1 MSTSQETKPGIGQTP
16 SDSPKHDF
24 CPIISATLNYRT
36 QFVKGSRS
44 LMEIDMNI
52 LEENLRLWLREDIGH
67 GDVSTILT
75 VPPGI
80 VGKGRFL
87 MKEDGVICG
96 LTVVAKTFGI
106 VDERIVVTPLI
117 EEGQAVKKG
126 DVIAEV
132 SGDLGKIMGGE
143 RVALNL
149 LQRLSGISTRTRAF
163 VNEIQGFKA
172 KILDTRKTTPG
183 LRFLEKYAVTIGGG
197 QNHRFGLYD
206 GILIKDNHIKAAGG
220 ITKALELLN
229 KTAPHYLAVQ
239 VEVETLDEL
248 REALEFKVP
257 AILLDNMT
265 TEMMAEAV
273 AITSGR
279 AKLEASGN
287 MTVERVREVAATG
300 VDYISAGSLTHS
312 VKALDISLKV
322 S

>member
-1 MSTSQETKPGIGQTP
+1 MQ
-16 SDSPKHDF
+16 
-24 CPIISATLNYRT
+24 
-36 QFVKGSRS
+36 
-44 LMEIDMNI
+44 IDNNALDRD
-52 LEENLRLWLREDIGH
+52 LELWLREDVGH
-67 GDVSTILT
+67 GDISTLLT
-75 VPPGI
+75 VPEGTSG
-80 VGKGRFL
+80 VGRFL

-96 LTVVAKTFGI
+96 LEVASRTFQHLDSSI
-106 VDERIVVTPLI
+106 AFSQLVDEGAHVS
-117 EEGQAVKKG
+117 KG

-132 SGDLGKIMGGE
+132 YGDLGNIMTAE

-163 VNEIQGFKA
+163 VNEIEGHKA

-183 LRFLEKYAVTIGGG
+183 LRALEKYAVTVGGG
-197 QNHRFGLYD
+197 QNHRFGLFD

-220 ITKALELLN
+220 IAAALELLN
-229 KTAPHYLAVQ
+229 RHSPHYLAVE
-239 VEVETLDEL
+239 VEVETLEEL
-248 REALEFKVP
+248 KEALHFNVP

-273 AITSGR
+273 RINEGR

-287 MTVERVREVAATG
+287 MTLERLKEVAATG